1 MIVLDASAVLT
12 LVQGEPGEQRV
23 RQALDEQPVL
33 SAATLAEVLG
43 KGADRG
49 LEVEDQEALL
59 AALGIRVE
67 TVTAEDARLSARLRA
82 LDATGGAPVLSL
94 SDRLCLALA
103 WRLDVVVL
111 TADRVWDELE
121 LPVLVELLR

>member
-23 RQALDEQPVL
+23 RRALDEGPVV

-43 KGADRG
+43 KVADRG
-49 LEVEDQEALL
+49 LGVDEQTALL

-67 TVTAEDARLSARLRA
+67 PVTAEDARRSARLRA
-82 LDATGGAPVLSL
+82 LDTTAGAPVLSL
-94 SDRLCLALA
+94 GDRLCLALA

-111 TADRVWDELE
+111 TADRAWDELE
-121 LPVLVELLR
+121 LPVIVELLR